1 MNKAAAVLVRHSNTI
16 KSRLFEISLKMK
28 ESIPHNFLQLFSMFC
43 WIALLYYT
51 DSYYIIYLAIALL
64 GFCCRCMLTSSETEF
79 FSKVIDADLI
89 VASSFSLMI
98 MLANYNIPYRMLQN
112 IISTYN
118 GASFIQNNIDR
129 CSFLLSLIV
138 YPLLIIGGT
147 CTFYFL
153 LRYLSKKLTS
163 LTLRHESFRLKPHWF
178 FTSVFVGLCAF
189 YSSIMLLCFYPGITT
204 TDSCRQIS
212 EILSGNY
219 SNHHPFFH
227 TLSIRFFMAIGHVF
241 SDNINIGVLLYSLAS
256 ILFLSAVFSYM
267 ITTLYQLKIH
277 KAIIISLIFFY
288 FLLPSHIMNSFTMW
302 KDIPFSAVVLLFTVS
317 FFRVMKNI
325 GKHHTDDR
333 ILLFLSVFCFCLL
346 RNNGLIAFI
355 IVIFAFAIIYRKYVS
370 QINIKRLLIGMSSS
384 VVLCIIIVNPVMDA
398 MGIKK
403 TETVESFSI
412 PIQQISR
419 TVIDNND
426 LSEKQEKLISELID
440 VEKIRELYSPYIS
453 DPVKFY
459 ISDHGNQQY
468 FNEHKMKYVL
478 LYFQLGLSHPG
489 SYMTAW
495 IDQTKGYWNAGYD
508 YPRFSTVCD
517 GEDLGIKRVVV
528 NEKLQRVVLSYF
540 SLFNYFDILKP
551 FQSIGLFTW
560 LTLLVS
566 YIGFKKKDKLT
577 LFLTVPCVA
586 IILTLLIATPVFA
599 EFRYAYSLFCCLPF
613 LGAIALVND
622 NDMSDLEVN

>member
-1 MNKAAAVLVRHSNTI
+1 MNKTAAALVQHSRTI
-16 KSRLFEISLKMK
+16 QTRINEMSLQMK
-28 ESIPHNFLQLFSMFC
+28 ESIPHNFLQLFSMFS

-64 GFCCRCMLTSSETEF
+64 GFSCRCMLKSSDTES
-79 FSKVIDADLI
+79 FSKVIDADLL
-89 VASSFSLMI
+89 VAAGFSLMI
-98 MLANYNIPYRMLQN
+98 MLANYHIPYRMLQYV
-112 IISTYN
+112 ISTYN
-118 GASFIQNNIDR
+118 GASFIEKNIDW
-129 CSFLLSLIV
+129 CSLLLSLIV

-153 LRYLSKKLTS
+153 LRYLSQKLIS
-163 LTLRHESFRLKPHWF
+163 LALCHDDFRLKPQWF
-178 FTSVFVGLCAF
+178 FTSVFAGLCAF
-189 YSSIMLLCFYPGITT
+189 YSSIMLLCFYPGVTT
-204 TDSCRQIS
+204 TDSCQQIS
-212 EILSGNY
+212 EILTGNY
-219 SNHHPFFH
+219 TNHHPFFH
-227 TLSIRFFMAIGHVF
+227 TLIIRLFIALGNVF
-241 SDNINIGVLLYSLAS
+241 SDNINIGVLLYSLGS

-267 ITTLYQLKIH
+267 ITTLYQLKLH
-277 KAIIISLIFFY
+277 KGILITALLFY
-288 FLLPSHIMNSFTMW
+288 VLLPSHIMNSFTMW

-325 GKHHTDDR
+325 GKHR
-333 ILLFLSVFCFCLL
+333 IGDLILFFLSMFGFCLL
-346 RNNGLIAFI
+346 RNNGLIAF
-355 IVIFAFAIIYRKYVS
+355 VFVTVGFAIIYKKYLK
-370 QINIKRLLIGMSSS
+370 QHKLKKLLISMAS
-384 VVLCIIIVNPVMDA
+384 VVAVCLIIINPVLDA
-398 MGIKK
+398 LEIDK
-403 TETVESFSI
+403 TETVESLSI

-419 TVIDNND
+419 TVVDNND
-426 LSEKQEKLISELID
+426 LSENQEKLISELID
-440 VEKIRELYSPYIS
+440 MEKIRELYSPYIS

-459 ISDHGNQQY
+459 IRDYGNQKY
-468 FNEHKMKYVL
+468 FKEHKMKYVL

-517 GEDLGIKRVVV
+517 GEDLGIERVVV

-566 YIGFKKKDKLT
+566 YLGFKKKDKLT
-577 LFLTVPCVA
+577 LFLTVPCMA
-586 IILTLLIATPVFA
+586 IIMTLLIATPVFA